1 MSLLFFLPIVIL
13 KFATRITF
21 SGFQN
26 LHELMRSEP
35 ESDKSKRNFV
45 FNDEYQLML
54 NPLHQ
59 QQREDDGQPHLSG
72 ETNVQMS
79 RRQSRGTK
87 RRIGD
92 GSIEVANI
100 DRQLND
106 QFETEMSMSEA
117 TGFQYV
123 HN

>member
-1 MSLLFFLPIVIL
+1 MSLLFCLPIVIL

-35 ESDKSKRNFV
+35 ESDKSKGNFV
-45 FNDEYQLML
+45 FNDEYQSML
-54 NPLHQ
+54 NPSHQ
-59 QQREDDGQPHLSG
+59 QQREDDGPRSSG

-79 RRQSRGTK
+79 RRQPRGTK
-87 RRIGD
+87 RKTGH
-92 GSIEVANI
+92 GSIVGANI
-100 DRQLND
+100 VDRQ
-106 QFETEMSMSEA
+106 FEMSGA

>member
-1 MSLLFFLPIVIL
+1 
-13 KFATRITF
+13 
-21 SGFQN
+21 
-26 LHELMRSEP
+26 MRSEP

-54 NPLHQ
+54 NPSHPQ
-59 QQREDDGQPHLSG
+59 QKEDDGQPRSSG
-72 ETNVQMS
+72 EINMQKS

-92 GSIEVANI
+92 GSIEAANI

-106 QFETEMSMSEA
+106 QFEMEVSMSGA